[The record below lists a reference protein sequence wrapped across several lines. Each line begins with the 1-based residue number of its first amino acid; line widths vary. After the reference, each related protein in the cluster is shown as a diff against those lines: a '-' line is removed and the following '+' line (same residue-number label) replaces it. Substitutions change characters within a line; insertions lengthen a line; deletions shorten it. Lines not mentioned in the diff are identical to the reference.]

1 MTTEQ
6 RPLSDLHVT
15 AFRRSHPTQSGR
27 SRSLLDHLVGAH
39 QERLRHGELQRL
51 RGFEV
56 DDQLESCRLL
66 DREIGWLGT
75 LEDLAGVNAD
85 QAKGSCEAWSIADQA
100 AGSGEFAPR
109 TDRRNGMA

>member
-1 MTTEQ
+1 MA
-6 RPLSDLHVT
+6 L
-15 AFRRSHPTQSGR
+15 F
-27 SRSLLDHLVGAH
+27 DHLVGAREH
-39 QERLRHGELQRL
+39 SGRNGEAQRL

-85 QAKGSCEAWSIADQA
+85 QAKGSCEAWSIADQV